1 MPDAVHISE
10 ILMESNALTNSIVI
24 EQFLEKAKKCILA
37 DLEADVRVR
46 PIRVSVRHDVAT
58 YHALRCATWSHFCDG
73 AVKAVEQLPVWC
85 AFQTWL
91 AERHLQA
98 SWVFS
103 CDKAGMHSWWE
114 LTTAPMKNS

>member
-1 MPDAVHISE
+1 
-10 ILMESNALTNSIVI
+10 MESNALTRSIVI
-24 EQFLEKAKKCILA
+24 EQLFEKAKECILA

-46 PIRVSVRHDVAT
+46 PIRVSVRHDVAI
-58 YHALRCATWSHFCDG
+58 YHALGCATWPNLG
-73 AVKAVEQLPVWC
+73 ANVVKAVEQLPVWC
-85 AFQTWL
+85 AFQAWL

-114 LTTAPMKNS
+114 LTTTPMNN